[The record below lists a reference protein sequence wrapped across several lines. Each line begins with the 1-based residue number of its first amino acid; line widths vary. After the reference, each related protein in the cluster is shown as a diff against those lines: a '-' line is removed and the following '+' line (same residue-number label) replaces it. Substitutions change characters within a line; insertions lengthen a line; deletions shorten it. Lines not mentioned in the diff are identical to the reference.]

1 MNKLKKD
8 IEEILAKTE
17 NSKEFPIQKE
27 RIDRFKY
34 LRNLISNFKFLR
46 LKPFIILIIS
56 ILLLTLLFGPFS
68 NSSGY
73 FLFVILIIVLGFLFF
88 LNKFKKSNIGYEK
101 KWRGKNIE
109 LDEKDTF
116 IAKFKNFFYK

>member
-17 NSKEFPIQKE
+17 NSKEFPLQKE

-34 LRNLISNFKFLR
+34 LRNVISNYEFRKI
-46 LKPFIILIIS
+46 FIILIIG

-68 NSSGY
+68 NNSSY
-73 FLFVILIIVLGFLFF
+73 FLFFILIIVLGFLFF
-88 LNKFKKSNIGYEK
+88 LNKFKKSNAGYEK
-101 KWRGKNIE
+101 KWRNKSIE
-109 LDEKDTF
+109 SDEKDTF
-116 IAKFKNFFYK
+116 IVKFKNFFYK

>member
-34 LRNLISNFKFLR
+34 LRNLISNYEFRKI
-46 LKPFIILIIS
+46 FIIFIVG

-68 NSSGY
+68 NNSSY
-73 FLFVILIIVLGFLFF
+73 FLFFILIIVLGVLFF
-88 LNKFKKSNIGYEK
+88 LNKFKRSNTGYEK
-101 KWRGKNIE
+101 KWRGKNI
-109 LDEKDTF
+109 
-116 IAKFKNFFYK
+116 

>member
-17 NSKEFPIQKE
+17 NSKEFPLQKE

-34 LRNLISNFKFLR
+34 LRNVISNYEFRKI
-46 LKPFIILIIS
+46 FIILIIG

-68 NSSGY
+68 NNSSY
-73 FLFVILIIVLGFLFF
+73 FLFFILIIVLGFLFF
-88 LNKFKKSNIGYEK
+88 LNKFKKSNTGYEK
-101 KWRGKNIE
+101 KWRGKSIE
-109 LDEKDTF
+109 SDEKDTF
-116 IAKFKNFFYK
+116 IAKFKKFFYK

>member
-8 IEEILAKTE
+8 LEEILAKTE

-88 LNKFKKSNIGYEK
+88 LNKFKKSNTGYEK

-109 LDEKDTF
+109 SDEKDTF
-116 IAKFKNFFYK
+116 ITKFKNFFYK

>member
-17 NSKEFPIQKE
+17 DSKEFPIQKE
-27 RIDRFKY
+27 PIDRFKY
-34 LRNLISNFKFLR
+34 VRNFISNYEFRKI
-46 LKPFIILIIS
+46 FIIFIVV

-68 NSSGY
+68 NNSSY
-73 FLFVILIIVLGFLFF
+73 FLFFILIIVLGVLFF
-88 LNKFKKSNIGYEK
+88 LNKFKRSNTGYEK

-109 LDEKDTF
+109 SDEKDTF
-116 IAKFKNFFYK
+116 ITKFKNFFYK

>member
-88 LNKFKKSNIGYEK
+88 LNKFKKSNTGYEK

-109 LDEKDTF
+109 SDEKDTF
-116 IAKFKNFFYK
+116 ITKFKNFFYK

>member
-17 NSKEFPIQKE
+17 DSKEFPIQKE
-27 RIDRFKY
+27 PIDRFKY
-34 LRNLISNFKFLR
+34 VRNFISNYEFRKI
-46 LKPFIILIIS
+46 FIIFIVG

-68 NSSGY
+68 NNSSY
-73 FLFVILIIVLGFLFF
+73 FLFFILIIVLGVLFF
-88 LNKFKKSNIGYEK
+88 LNKFKRSNTGYEK

-109 LDEKDTF
+109 SDEKDTF
-116 IAKFKNFFYK
+116 ITKFKNFFYK

>member
-34 LRNLISNFKFLR
+34 LRNLISNCEFRKI
-46 LKPFIILIIS
+46 FIILIIG
-56 ILLLTLLFGPFS
+56 ILLLTLLVGPFS
-68 NSSGY
+68 FDSSY
-73 FLFVILIIVLGFLFF
+73 FLFFILIIVLGFLFF
-88 LNKFKKSNIGYEK
+88 LNKFKKSNTGYEK
-101 KWRGKNIE
+101 KWRGKSIK
-109 LDEKDTF
+109 LDDTDTF
-116 IAKFKNFFYK
+116 TAKLKKIFHK

>member
-17 NSKEFPIQKE
+17 DSKEFPIQKE
-27 RIDRFKY
+27 PIDRFKY
-34 LRNLISNFKFLR
+34 VRNFISNYEFRKI
-46 LKPFIILIIS
+46 FIIFIVG

-68 NSSGY
+68 NNSSY
-73 FLFVILIIVLGFLFF
+73 FLFFILIIVLGVLFF
-88 LNKFKKSNIGYEK
+88 LNKFKRSNTGYEK

-109 LDEKDTF
+109 SYEKDTF
-116 IAKFKNFFYK
+116 ITKFKNFFYK

>member
-88 LNKFKKSNIGYEK
+88 LNKFKKSNTGYEK

>member
-68 NSSGY
+68 NSSSY

-88 LNKFKKSNIGYEK
+88 LNKFKKSNTGYEK

-109 LDEKDTF
+109 SDEKDTF